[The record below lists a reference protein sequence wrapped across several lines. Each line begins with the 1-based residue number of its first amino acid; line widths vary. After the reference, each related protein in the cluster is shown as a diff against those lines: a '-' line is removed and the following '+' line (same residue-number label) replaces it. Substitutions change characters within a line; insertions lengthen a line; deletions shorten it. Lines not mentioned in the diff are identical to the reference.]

1 MASKIVALNYFEME
15 TKSKDVEIKLKCF
28 LWCTQ
33 PILEIIVLQ
42 RKEEDITKMPVEDR
56 NFMTLREKECSKEE
70 NITKFL

>member
-1 MASKIVALNYFEME
+1 M
-15 TKSKDVEIKLKCF
+15 
-28 LWCTQ
+28 Q